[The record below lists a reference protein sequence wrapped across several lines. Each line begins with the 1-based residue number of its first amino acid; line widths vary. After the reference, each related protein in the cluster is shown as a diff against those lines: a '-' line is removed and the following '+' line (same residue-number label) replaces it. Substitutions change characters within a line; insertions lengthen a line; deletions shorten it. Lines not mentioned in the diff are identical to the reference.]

1 MSTSIV
7 WYLRE
12 FLRMEWLRK
21 FLFAKTAPLVAPPYF
36 KDYPLPTGNECTA
49 CYSCMMICPAPGA
62 IEVLRHQ
69 DHWKPMIHRGHCIR
83 CGLCVEACPEDV
95 LRSGR
100 VLDAKR
106 EDATNLRSWYRLT
119 VDDKL
124 CMRCGNCA
132 VSCPVNKQFDPSL
145 ASTGTAS
152 SDEVIMKI
160 ENGRVRVI
168 HEEKCTGCKT
178 CENNCPNKAI
188 RVARMVEGIQERG
201 A

>member
-1 MSTSIV
+1 MGLSIT

-21 FLFAKTAPLVAPPYF
+21 FFFAKTAPLVSPPYF
-36 KDYPLPTGNECTA
+36 KDYPLTTGHECTA

-95 LRSGR
+95 LWSGR
-100 VLDAKR
+100 VLDQQQQQKT
-106 EDATNLRSWYRLT
+106 EFRSWYRLT
-119 VDDKL
+119 VDDTL

-132 VSCPVNKQFDPSL
+132 VSCPVNKREDPQL
-145 ASTGTAS
+145 ASTGTSAN
-152 SDEVIMKI
+152 DEVIMKV
-160 ENGRVRVI
+160 EGGRLRVI
-168 HEEKCTGCKT
+168 HEEKCVGCKT

-188 RVARMVEGIQERG
+188 RVARMVEGIQEE
-201 A
+201 AA